1 MQSNATTTEKP
12 HIEVKNLDMM
22 YGDNVVQKNINFSVR
37 KSEIVVIM
45 GDSGCGKST
54 LMRHMVGLK
63 KPAAGDIYYHSEPF
77 WDTSLSKRESMMRH
91 FGVMYQS
98 GALWSSMTLNENVA
112 LPLHEYTSLTDKQ
125 IKEVVSFKL
134 SLVGLAGYEDFY
146 PSEISGGMCKRAGIA
161 RAIALDP
168 EVIFF
173 DEPSAGLDPISSKRL
188 DDLILALRDGLGATI
203 IVVTHELASIFAIAD
218 NAVFLDAERKTV
230 IANAPPKELLK
241 NSTDAKIQMFLTRG
255 AKGDAHHE
263 TSK

>member
-1 MQSNATTTEKP
+1 MLTNVIANEKS
-12 HIEVKNLDMM
+12 HIQVKHLDMA
-22 YGDNVVQKNINFSVR
+22 YNSNIVQKDINFSVR
-37 KSEIVVIM
+37 KSEILVIM

-63 KPAAGDIYYHSEPF
+63 KPAAGDIFYNGEPF
-77 WDTSLSKRESMMRH
+77 WNTSITKRENWMRH

-98 GALWSSMTLNENVA
+98 GALWSSMTLAENIS
-112 LPLHEYTSLTDKQ
+112 LPLHEYTTLTEKQ

-134 SLVGLAGYEDFY
+134 SLVGLAGYEYFY

-168 EVIFF
+168 EIIFF
-173 DEPSAGLDPISSKRL
+173 DEPSAGLDPISSRRL

-218 NAVFLDAERKTV
+218 NAIFLDSERKTL

-241 NSTDAKIQMFLTRG
+241 HSTDAKIQRFLTRG
-255 AKGDAHHE
+255 AEGVVQP
-263 TSK
+263 

>member
-1 MQSNATTTEKP
+1 MENDSTPNDNI
-12 HIEVKNLDMM
+12 HIQVKMLDMS
-22 YGDNVVQKNINFSVR
+22 YGNQIVQRGINFSVKR
-37 KSEIVVIM
+37 SEILVIM

-63 KPAAGDIYYHSEPF
+63 KPAAGEIFYNNQPF
-77 WDTSLSKRESMMRH
+77 WDTSTENRENMMRK

-98 GALWSSMTLNENVA
+98 GALWSSMTLAENVS
-112 LPLHEYTSLTDKQ
+112 LPLHEYTSLTPKQ
-125 IKEVVSFKL
+125 INEVVSFKL

-168 EVIFF
+168 EIIFF

-218 NAVFLDAERKTV
+218 NAIFLDAERKTL
-230 IANAPPKELLK
+230 IANAPPKELLLH
-241 NSTDAKIQMFLTRG
+241 STDAKIQLFLNRG
-255 AKGDAHHE
+255 TKGVAKL
-263 TSK
+263 

>member
-1 MQSNATTTEKP
+1 MKTNMITQEKP
-12 HIEVKNLDMM
+12 PIQVEHLDMA
-22 YGDNVVQKNINFSVR
+22 YGGMIVQKDINFSVK
-37 KSEIVVIM
+37 KSEILVIM

-63 KPAAGDIYYHSEPF
+63 KPAAGDIFYNNEPF
-77 WDTSLSKRESMMRH
+77 WNGSLTQRENRMRH

-98 GALWSSMTLNENVA
+98 GALWSSMTLAENIS
-112 LPLHEYTSLTDKQ
+112 LPLQEYTALTDKQ
-125 IKEVVSFKL
+125 MKEVASLKL

-218 NAVFLDAERKTV
+218 NSIFLDAERKTL
-230 IANAPPKELLK
+230 IANAPPKELLQH
-241 NSTDAKIQMFLTRG
+241 STDEKIQRFLTRG
-255 AKGDAHHE
+255 EKGVQQP
-263 TSK
+263 